1 MRASACTV
9 SKGRCNVSLPAFRC
23 RTRGDG
29 WTAWEAEV
37 RRLSDTT
44 LCSFRTEWMTQPPS
58 PLAVNENAQNIRTRT
73 HTVPPR
79 RRRRRCPG
87 PLAEL
92 TAHHDATLAG
102 CLVVP
107 TGYRS
112 PTARRT
118 RRFHAWSARNA
129 AALRCGGDPGGGREM
144 KPSTPDGNSSTVH
157 PMSGSQPSDR
167 TCTADISIQDNWKR
181 APLPLPGPTAP
192 CELSQASGSF

>member
-1 MRASACTV
+1 M
-9 SKGRCNVSLPAFRC
+9 
-23 RTRGDG
+23 
-29 WTAWEAEV
+29 AWGVEV
-37 RRLSDTT
+37 RRLSDPT
-44 LCSFRTEWMTQPPS
+44 LCSFRAEWMRQP
-58 PLAVNENAQNIRTRT
+58 PLAVNEHAQNIRTRT
-73 HTVPPR
+73 HTVPP

-107 TGYRS
+107 TGYRR

-118 RRFHAWSARNA
+118 RRFHAWSAWNA

-181 APLPLPGPTAP
+181 APLPLPGPAAP
-192 CELSQASGSF
+192 CELSVSCGRAVSQASGSF